1 MIYNPGNGFTCHL
14 NIMLFDL
21 KYCVNQESVSKAH
34 DFYGIACCNV
44 KQLNAD
50 KSFDHKVHVVSCL
63 RDGRFS

>member
-34 DFYGIACCNV
+34 DFYGITCCNV

-50 KSFDHKVHVVSCL
+50 KSFDHKA
-63 RDGRFS
+63 